1 MGTLQIQNINLAFG
15 DLTLLNEVSFTLSSG
30 DHVAL
35 AGGNGAGKTTLL
47 KVIKGELKS
56 DSGAITLS
64 RGMRI
69 AYLPQAEIVHANNT
83 LYGEVELVF
92 NRFNPLLK
100 RQGEIERIL
109 ATLSEDEDHLA
120 LSNELSQ
127 IQEKLLEGPYY
138 RRRAIIEQILKG
150 LGFTPDDLERPC
162 EEFSGGWQMRI
173 ALAKVLV
180 EDAEV
185 MLLDEPTNYLDID
198 SLLFLRSFIKSYQGI
213 AILVS
218 HDQDFL
224 DETVSVV
231 YELFHGKLTPYRG
244 NYSNYLVQREE
255 ELVLLEKRYKEQ
267 QREIAKT
274 EQFIER
280 FRYKATKARQVQSRI
295 KQLEKVPIIE
305 IPSHLQRI
313 KFSFPEGP
321 HSPNDVV
328 RVANLAKSYGEHEI
342 FNNFSMLVNKGDRLA
357 ITGRNGSGKTTLL
370 RILAQIDLDYEG
382 EVKVGPGIKIGYFAQ
397 DSVQYL
403 NLANTVL
410 QEVEGVASTDDF
422 GSLRSLL
429 GAFLFRGDEVD
440 KRVSVLSGG
449 ERSRL
454 ALAKILLHPANLL
467 ILDEPTSHLDINAKN
482 VLLEALQTYK
492 GTLIFVSHD
501 THFIKNIA
509 NRILY
514 LSETKEELFE
524 GDWSYFA
531 WKMGQR
537 EEVEEEVNLKA
548 VNNTTFEWQ
557 EEKRLK
563 NRYQNL
569 VKEGNRLLEEIEL
582 LDQEINR
589 VIDAMALEENYSE
602 RGKIVPL
609 LEAKE
614 RLERERNHKEEAWFK
629 CHNEVEEL
637 KALYGF

>member
-422 GSLRSLL
+422 GSLRSRL

-440 KRVSVLSGG
+440 KRVSV
-449 ERSRL
+449 
-454 ALAKILLHPANLL
+454 
-467 ILDEPTSHLDINAKN
+467 
-482 VLLEALQTYK
+482 
-492 GTLIFVSHD
+492 
-501 THFIKNIA
+501 
-509 NRILY
+509 
-514 LSETKEELFE
+514 
-524 GDWSYFA
+524 
-531 WKMGQR
+531 
-537 EEVEEEVNLKA
+537 
-548 VNNTTFEWQ
+548 
-557 EEKRLK
+557 
-563 NRYQNL
+563 
-569 VKEGNRLLEEIEL
+569 
-582 LDQEINR
+582 
-589 VIDAMALEENYSE
+589 
-602 RGKIVPL
+602 
-609 LEAKE
+609 
-614 RLERERNHKEEAWFK
+614 
-629 CHNEVEEL
+629 
-637 KALYGF
+637 

>member
-1 MGTLQIQNINLAFG
+1 MGTLQIQNISLAYG
-15 DLTLLNEVSFTLSSG
+15 DLTLLREVSFTLSAT

-47 KVIKGELKS
+47 KIIKGEIKA
-56 DSGAITLS
+56 DGGTITTT

-69 AYLPQAEIVHANNT
+69 SYLPQGDIVHANNT
-83 LYGEVELVF
+83 LYGEVELAF
-92 NRFNPLLK
+92 NRFIPLL
-100 RQGEIERIL
+100 ERIREVELTL
-109 ATLSEDEDHLA
+109 ASLTEGEEHFSLT
-120 LSNELSQ
+120 NELSQ
-127 IQEKLLEGPYY
+127 LQERLLGGPYY

-150 LGFTPDDLERPC
+150 LGFSQEDLERPC

-180 EDAEV
+180 EEAEV

-198 SLLFLRSFIKSYQGI
+198 SLLFLRSFIKNYKGI
-213 AILVS
+213 AIIVS

-224 DETVSVV
+224 DETVSEV
-231 YELFHGKLTPYRG
+231 YELFNGNLTPYRG
-244 NYSNYLVQREE
+244 NYSHYLKQREE
-255 ELVLLEKRYKEQ
+255 ELSLLEKRYKEQ
-267 QREIAKT
+267 QREINKT

-295 KQLEKVPIIE
+295 KQLEKLPLIE
-305 IPSHLQRI
+305 IPPHLQRM
-313 KFSFPEGP
+313 KFSFPPGP

-328 RVANLAKSYGEHEI
+328 RVEKLEKHYGALEV
-342 FNNFSMLVNKGDRLA
+342 FDGFSLMVNKGDRLA

-370 RILAQIDLDYEG
+370 RILAQIDSDYGG
-382 EVKVGPGIKIGYFAQ
+382 EVKIGPGIKIGYFAQ
-397 DSVQYL
+397 DSVEFL
-403 NLANTVL
+403 TPSNSVL
-410 QEVEGVASTDDF
+410 EEVEGVAATEDF

-429 GAFLFRGDEVD
+429 GAFLFRGDEVE

-482 VLLEALQTYK
+482 VLLEALQSYQ

-514 LSETKEELFE
+514 LSEAQEELFE
-524 GDWSYFA
+524 GDWDYFV
-531 WKMGQR
+531 WKMAQT
-537 EEVEEEVNLKA
+537 EEESQEIKEAVVNHASLA
-548 VNNTTFEWQ
+548 WQ

-563 NRYQNL
+563 NRYQIL
-569 VKEGNRLLEEIEL
+569 IKEGEKLLSEIESVDL
-582 LDQEINR
+582 KIEKLIKL
-589 VIDAMALEENYSE
+589 MALEENYSD
-602 RGKIVPL
+602 RDKIVPL
-609 LEAKE
+609 LARKEKFEKE
-614 RLERERNHKEEAWFK
+614 RHILEEEWFK
-629 CHNEVEEL
+629 SHSEAEEL
-637 KALYGF
+637 EELYGF